1 MITETQ
7 HTPIP
12 ELDGFASMLRFI
24 TRQYGAQ
31 PAFCYDAPQMR
42 RCSYAAFADMV
53 YALSD
58 TLSGQSGRKILFVG
72 QNSLPFIVTFFAVV
86 CSGNTA
92 VPVNKDIGEAELQQ
106 ILQNCQPD
114 MLILLEGASDALH
127 KLYGTFAPEARLSA
141 EEIRRIL
148 QTPRTEADVPE
159 PDASPAAETPD
170 CIVYTS
176 GSNGVPK
183 GVMLTQSA
191 LMADAVSFTR
201 AVYPAPTSL
210 LCLPLHHM
218 FGWTTSVLG
227 PLLCGAEIYING
239 DSMLLSRDMQLF
251 SPVHIQAVPAVLE
264 FFYRQ
269 IRRQIR
275 NDPNPEYRQAVE
287 GEEILEQSVEER
299 RIYFAKFRAMLGEQL
314 RYVIS
319 GGAALSREITEFFWK
334 LGVTVL
340 CGYGMTEC
348 APVISLNTIACNVF
362 GSIGPVIDCN
372 QVRIAAPDAEG
383 IGEIRVKGRNMML
396 GYYNREEETAAA
408 FDAAGWLKTGDKGYL
423 DENRC
428 LFITG
433 RIKNL
438 IIRSSGENV
447 SPEELELAL
456 SVLPGVTEVLVY
468 EQAGLILAE
477 VYGESG
483 MQETIRAGVDRV
495 NGALP
500 MYKRIDRVLFRDTP
514 FPKTPTNKIKRN

>member
-12 ELDGFASMLRFI
+12 ELEGFASMLRFI

-58 TLSGQSGRKILFVG
+58 TLSGQSGRKILFAG

-114 MLILLEGASDALH
+114 MLILLEGASDALY

-218 FGWTTSVLG
+218 L
-227 PLLCGAEIYING
+227 
-239 DSMLLSRDMQLF
+239 
-251 SPVHIQAVPAVLE
+251 
-264 FFYRQ
+264 
-269 IRRQIR
+269 
-275 NDPNPEYRQAVE
+275 
-287 GEEILEQSVEER
+287 
-299 RIYFAKFRAMLGEQL
+299 
-314 RYVIS
+314 
-319 GGAALSREITEFFWK
+319 
-334 LGVTVL
+334 
-340 CGYGMTEC
+340 
-348 APVISLNTIACNVF
+348 
-362 GSIGPVIDCN
+362 
-372 QVRIAAPDAEG
+372 
-383 IGEIRVKGRNMML
+383 
-396 GYYNREEETAAA
+396 
-408 FDAAGWLKTGDKGYL
+408 
-423 DENRC
+423 
-428 LFITG
+428 
-433 RIKNL
+433 RIKDYTYPVLVQHNAYKDN
-438 IIRSSGENV
+438 EEV
-447 SPEELELAL
+447 SHEPALPEEDAHKAL
-456 SVLPGVTEVLVY
+456 
-468 EQAGLILAE
+468 
-477 VYGESG
+477 
-483 MQETIRAGVDRV
+483 
-495 NGALP
+495 
-500 MYKRIDRVLFRDTP
+500 
-514 FPKTPTNKIKRN
+514 